1 MFEKKWTGERLETF
15 IINDT
20 MIEHLHRYALTKNL
34 VKDLVVLDI
43 ACGEGY
49 GSNLMAQEAKLV
61 IGVDIDKETVSAAQ
75 GKYKKENLSYKE
87 GSTSNIPC
95 QNDFFDIV
103 VSFETIEHHNEHEQ
117 MIAEIKRVLKPEGI
131 LIISTPDK
139 KQYSDIPN
147 YQNPF
152 HIKEMYEK
160 EFKALIKKNFRN
172 QIFLQQQPIYGSLII
187 NETLNNNWTSFKG
200 NYQNINACI
209 FENGVYIIAIASDAS
224 LQNLPLSNSFWTDK
238 DLLTMNSDKIKT
250 SIRYRLGNFLLS
262 PIDWLIQLSKLW
274 KQ

>member
-1 MFEKKWTGERLETF
+1 MKWTGERLETF
-15 IINDT
+15 VINDT
-20 MIEHLHRYALTKNL
+20 MIEHLHRYALVKGL
-34 VKDLVVLDI
+34 VKDKVILDI

-49 GSNLMAQEAKLV
+49 GSNLLAQEAKLV
-61 IGVDIDKETVSAAQ
+61 IGVDIDKETVKAAQ
-75 GKYKKENLSYKE
+75 GKYKKKNLTYQV

-95 QNDFFDIV
+95 EDNFFDIV

-160 EFKALIKKNFRN
+160 EFKALIKNNFQN

-187 NETLNNNWTSFKG
+187 NEALNSNWTSFKG